1 MGFSHF
7 RADDTQLHGN
17 TSAATVILAPSYP
30 SPTPASRLSIAR
42 SRSFLCAAY
51 RRIGG
56 RREPDTPPRCPSAID
71 EPDGRSCGFV
81 RSHSRV
87 RKTGP
92 TFPLAVFRC
101 QVHGTA
107 FTVYPLEFGP
117 YMRQPIVTHE
127 PSPDTAGDDDELRE
141 FSGTA
146 FDAALDAARGKAWCR
161 DSDLTGTD
169 VLDRW
174 WSTQTRKIGFAT
186 RLLGIASDVT
196 DDVRERIA
204 ERLGVPMT
212 RLIDLGRD
220 ATGYRA
226 LGEAVVAV
234 LRQLRRSASLSWRLL
249 TCAWLVGRF
258 GRPIRIGDGGTLAAP
273 PFSPAM
279 PRGP

>member
-7 RADDTQLHGN
+7 RADDTQLPSN
-17 TSAATVILAPSYP
+17 TSAATAIVAPSYP
-30 SPTPASRLSIAR
+30 SPPPTSRRSVAR
-42 SRSFLCAAY
+42 SRPFFCTVY
-51 RRIGG
+51 RRVG
-56 RREPDTPPRCPSAID
+56 RRNLPGTPSRCPLAID
-71 EPDGRSCGFV
+71 EPDGRACRVGL
-81 RSHSRV
+81 SHLRV

-92 TFPLAVFRC
+92 AFPLAVFRC
-101 QVHGTA
+101 RVHGIA
-107 FTVYPLEFGP
+107 FTVYPPEFGP
-117 YMRQPIVTHE
+117 YLRQPVVTLE
-127 PSPDTAGDDDELRE
+127 PIADTTGDDELSK
-141 FSGTA
+141 FGGTIFA
-146 FDAALDAARGKAWCR
+146 AALDAARGKAWCR
-161 DSDLTGTD
+161 DSDLAGTD
-169 VLDRW
+169 VPDRW